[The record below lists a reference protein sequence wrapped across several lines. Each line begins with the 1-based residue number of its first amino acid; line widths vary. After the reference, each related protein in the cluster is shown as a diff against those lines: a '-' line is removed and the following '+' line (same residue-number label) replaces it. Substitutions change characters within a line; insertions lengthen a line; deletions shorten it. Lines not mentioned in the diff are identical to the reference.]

1 MSVPPGRDLR
11 GRGRARA
18 ARLLERPERLIFA
31 GSIDP
36 ALRPVIAIK
45 LLATSAAS
53 MLFTYVSIWAI
64 ERLHSGQTM
73 LGAAWMVS
81 AIAGFAS
88 GYLGGHL
95 SDRVGRRRIV
105 LLAHGATAIQGLLY
119 LAAGGSAWLGL
130 SAFVLAGV
138 VHQASSGADD
148 ALIADLVPPE
158 GRPEAYAA
166 TRVAQNL
173 GAAIGPAVG
182 GIILH
187 VGWNGFF
194 AASAALSALS
204 FLVAYRLLPAKGR
217 FTPEKAPERSSLA
230 VIGADAGF
238 RWLLIAGSLAF
249 VVYTAYETLLPV
261 SATQTHH
268 LSKSLWGILLV
279 INPLAVTF
287 FQVRLS
293 RRTAALPPFRVMAA
307 ALGCMGLP
315 FLLLQLSGSPAVVAL
330 ILVVFVIGEMLWV
343 PTVMAAVST
352 MAPEDVRGAYLGAYG
367 ATSAVGFALG
377 PIGGFALREQ
387 FGDGVM
393 WTAVAAVAIVA
404 VVVFGIAF
412 DRIGRRLPQEALA

>member
-1 MSVPPGRDLR
+1 MSGAPG
-11 GRGRARA
+11 GRPGRARA
-18 ARLLERPERLIFA
+18 RAVRLLERPERLIFA

-73 LGAAWMVS
+73 LGAAWMIG
-81 AIAGFAS
+81 AIAGFVS

-105 LLAHGATAIQGLLY
+105 LVSHAGTAIQGLLY

-130 SAFVLAGV
+130 SAFVLAGI

-148 ALIADLVPPE
+148 ALIADLVAPE

-173 GAAIGPAVG
+173 GAAIGPAIG
-182 GIILH
+182 GILLH

-194 AASAALSALS
+194 AVSALLSALS
-204 FLVAYRLLPAKGR
+204 FLVAYRFLPATGR
-217 FTPEKAPERSSLA
+217 FTPEAAPERSSLA
-230 VIGADAGF
+230 VIRADAGF
-238 RWLLIAGSLAF
+238 RWLLVAGSLAF

-268 LSKSLWGILLV
+268 LPKSLWGILLV

-293 RRTAALPPFRVMAA
+293 RRTATLPPLRVMTA
-307 ALGCMGLP
+307 ALTCMGLP
-315 FLLLQLSGSPAVVAL
+315 FLLLQLSGSTLVVAL

-343 PTVMAAVST
+343 PTVMAVVST

-377 PIGGFALREQ
+377 PIGGFALREH

-393 WTAVAAVAIVA
+393 WVAVAAVAFLGVA
-404 VVVFGIAF
+404 VFAVAF
-412 DRIGRRLPQEALA
+412 DRIEGRSPREAIA